1 MLEKT
6 LVDLKGDWKLYREGK
21 IHPKENGIYKT
32 IRAGYSRIYEM
43 VNEWRDGKWLAGVL
57 DGSFTIYWETTKLSL
72 DEVLRYS

>member
-21 IHPKENGIYKT
+21 IHPKENGIYRT

-43 VNEWRDGKWLAGVL
+43 VNRWKMVSRR
-57 DGSFTIYWETTKLSL
+57 
-72 DEVLRYS
+72 LR

>member
-21 IHPKENGIYKT
+21 IHPKEDGIYRT

-43 VNEWRDGKWLAGVL
+43 VNEWKMVSRRLRWI
-57 DGSFTIYWETTKLSL
+57 IYNILGNNKIKF
-72 DEVLRYS
+72 R